1 MANGTAPPAA
11 GEELDATARLRVA
24 IGRLARRLQR
34 AASDVPLTATEL
46 AVLAT
51 TARMGPIGLGRLAA
65 EEGMNP
71 TMLSRVVRTL
81 EHAGLLRREGDP
93 DDRRAARVDPTDD
106 GRRLVDRVRHEKA
119 DALAR
124 ALDRLGEAD
133 RAVLTGALPVLE
145 ALAEAL
151 REDRS

>member
-1 MANGTAPPAA
+1 MAKGTAPPATD
-11 GEELDATARLRVA
+11 EELDTAARLRVA
-24 IGRLARRLQR
+24 IGRLSRRLRR
-34 AASDVPLTATEL
+34 AASDVPLTATEI
-46 AVLAT
+46 AVLST
-51 TARMGPIGLGRLAA
+51 TARMGPVGLGRLAA
-65 EEGMNP
+65 EEAMNP

-81 EHAGLLRREGDP
+81 EGAGLLRREGDP
-93 DDRRAARVDPTDD
+93 EDRRAAKVDLTAE
-106 GRRLVDRVRHEKA
+106 GHRLVDRVRHERA

-151 REDRS
+151 REERP

>member
-1 MANGTAPPAA
+1 MAKGTAPPAT
-11 GEELDATARLRVA
+11 GEELDTTARLRVA

-51 TARMGPIGLGRLAA
+51 TSRMGPIGLGRLAA
-65 EEGMNP
+65 EEAMNP

-81 EHAGLLRREGDP
+81 ERAGLLRREEDP
-93 DDRRAARVDPTDD
+93 ADRRAARVEPTEE
-106 GRRLVDRVRHEKA
+106 GRHLVDRVRHEKA

-133 RAVLTGALPVLE
+133 RAVLAGAVPVLE

-151 REDRS
+151 REERP